1 MCLEKDGVVLFFLAF
16 LSVGFFVCLL
26 FPREDAPVGFL
37 AYLMALCSLFLSID
51 RCSLGEGTYSS
62 CLNGTSL

>member
-26 FPREDAPVGFL
+26 FSREDALVGFL
-37 AYLMALCSLFLSID
+37 AYLMSLCSLFSLFRQVLFGGGYVLFCLS
-51 RCSLGEGTYSS
+51 
-62 CLNGTSL
+62 GTSL